1 MYHSLIIS
9 GKNTFTE
16 WGVVP
21 TSRPVVNPPEV
32 KTTYIDLPAS
42 NGVLDYSDLLLGTIP
57 YNQRKGSWE
66 FAVRPGY
73 SWPTVYS
80 SIMNYLHGQKHTVI
94 LEDDPYY
101 QYTGRLSVNKWKSD
115 ENYSLITID
124 YDLDPFKQRTT
135 SSDDADWLWN
145 DLFNLTIHYG
155 NFSVKGTKYRNFINE
170 GIKVS
175 TPTIECSAAMSV
187 LFGGEIYNLVTGK
200 NYNMNLSFQPGDNI
214 MKFTGTGTVAVSYRE
229 VSL

>member
-57 YNQRKGSWE
+57 YSQRKGSWE

-73 SWPTVYS
+73 SWPMVYS

-135 SSDDADWLWN
+135 SNDDADWLWN
-145 DLFNLTIHYG
+145 DLFNLTIRYG

-175 TPTIECSAAMSV
+175 TPTITCSAAMSV
-187 LFGGEIYNLVTGK
+187 LFGGETYNLVTGK